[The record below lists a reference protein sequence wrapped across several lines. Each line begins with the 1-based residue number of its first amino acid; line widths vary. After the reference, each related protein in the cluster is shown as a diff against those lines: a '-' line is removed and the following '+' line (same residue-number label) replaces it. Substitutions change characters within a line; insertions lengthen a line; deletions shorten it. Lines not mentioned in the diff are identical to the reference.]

1 MLGSQKS
8 DGWITLGLKQ
18 QLKLSFYVVLGKW
31 TLMKIACKICHFEI
45 PAVSDQF
52 CGRLK
57 IFEVIGFEKNF
68 SKWNKKP
75 MHHFQK
81 ILIEN
86 PVFAPSFF
94 RPWIWKIDV
103 EHIDAPFLKII
114 I

>member
-1 MLGSQKS
+1 MFGSQKS

-31 TLMKIACKICHFEI
+31 TLMQIACKIYDFEI

-57 IFEVIGFEKNF
+57 IFEVIGFEENF
-68 SKWNKKP
+68 SKRNKKP

-86 PVFAPSFF
+86 PVFASSFF
-94 RPWIWKIDV
+94 GPWIRKIDV
-103 EHIDAPFLKII
+103 
-114 I
+114 